1 MEETVLDTLRKLK
14 PQLRELFGITELAVF
29 GSCARGE
36 NTAQSDVDIVIL
48 TMEQKNGLTLAR
60 AKRYLAENL
69 GKEVD
74 IGLYDALR
82 PFLKRRIAR
91 DLIHV

>member
-1 MEETVLDTLRKLK
+1 MEGAVLDTLRRLK
-14 PQLRELFGITELAVF
+14 PQLRELFGITEFAIF

-36 NTAQSDVDIVIL
+36 DTTESDIDIVIL
-48 TMEQKNGLTLAR
+48 AMEQKNGLTVAR
-60 AKRYLAENL
+60 AKRYLTEKL

-82 PFLKRRIAR
+82 PFVKRRIAR